1 MGQATLYVPDEPSGS
16 PTQKKQKGSKR
27 EADGAKK
34 IRTKLFTKENKIKN
48 KEKAEKKE
56 EGRIWQSGSLSRCF
70 SIGQIPSSLRSSQLW
85 LLGGMPCTTQLM
97 ISWTSVYNTIHRFL
111 GGGGRCWAGER
122 DGTGRDGTGC
132 NGLGIRDSG
141 LIPSSRL

>member
-97 ISWTSVYNTIHRFL
+97 ISWTSVYNIIHRFL
-111 GGGGRCWAGER
+111 GGGGEVLGW
-122 DGTGRDGTGC
+122 GTGRDGTG
-132 NGLGIRDSG
+132 RYRVQRTWDSG
-141 LIPSSRL
+141 FGIDTLI